1 MPDSSLQNDNS
12 QPAAAED
19 PDAQMELFEFPGA
32 AGGSELVERAAPRVS
47 ALELPSAEEIGEPEL
62 DALAEEMSGRSR
74 AFALQ
79 FQLGALAQEVQVEWN
94 TRMRT
99 AAGRA
104 HYRECKIELNP
115 RLLTL
120 ENAAEEVDR
129 TFLHEL
135 AHLVA
140 HHRHRGKKIQPH
152 GREWR
157 QACADVGIPGEGV
170 YHQLPFEG
178 RKVKRRYAYR
188 CPVCSS
194 EFERV
199 RRFRRAVACYQCC
212 RENCGGQYDDRF
224 RLIMR
229 RL

>member
-1 MPDSSLQNDNS
+1 MASKRAESNEFDSFSGEEAS
-12 QPAAAED
+12 GED
-19 PDAQMELFEFPGA
+19 QLELFDLPSRA
-32 AGGSELVERAAPRVS
+32 LDTTDRAAPKTAPLVDHRTVENDTDLDELEAAMTAKAKGF
-47 ALELPSAEEIGEPEL
+47 ALEF
-62 DALAEEMSGRSR
+62 R
-74 AFALQ
+74 
-79 FQLGALAQEVQVEWN
+79 LGALADEVHVVWN

-99 AAGRA
+99 SAGRA
-104 HYRECKIELNP
+104 HYHDCRIELNP
-115 RLLTL
+115 RLVSI
-120 ENAAEEVDR
+120 ENGATEVER

-140 HHRHRGKKIQPH
+140 HHRNRGRKIQPH

-170 YHQLPFEG
+170 YHQLPVQG
-178 RKVKRRYAYR
+178 RKIRRQYAYS
-188 CPVCSS
+188 CPVCGT

-199 RRFRRAVACYQCC
+199 RRFRRAVACYDCC
-212 RENCGGQYDDRF
+212 RANCGGQYDDRY